1 MMMSFSRFCL
11 ARGLFLLLVSLLA
24 LPAYPRPATE
34 SDCRPL
40 EVSDAV
46 YTKPLAFSDAL
57 LWKVRKNS
65 AEPSYIF
72 GTIHVSDPD
81 IVELPNVVSEQLDS
95 ADLFVMEALPEPE
108 EALRLSQEMYFA
120 DDRTLRDY
128 ISRPLYERTVRA
140 LGEHQVPPESVMYMK
155 PWAAFLLM
163 SYPAADGL
171 RLDLALLEQARRND
185 IEVQGL
191 ESLSE
196 QSDVFS
202 SLDMD
207 LQVRYLLDTVCNY
220 ESVKKDFET
229 IKRLYRQRNLNKLYL
244 HANRYSL
251 SGEKIYRDLVQRLLV
266 DRNRVMAKRMQ
277 DMLSRGNAFIA
288 IGAMHLPGDEGVLS
302 LLARQGYTITSVY

>member
-1 MMMSFSRFCL
+1 MMPCSRASL
-11 ARGLFLLLVSLLA
+11 SSGLFLLLASLLA
-24 LPAYPRPATE
+24 LPAHSRPATE

-40 EVSDAV
+40 EVSAA
-46 YTKPLAFSDAL
+46 KQPGPLVFSDAL

-65 AEPSYIF
+65 IEPSYIF
-72 GTIHVSDPD
+72 GTIHVSDPE
-81 IVELPNVVSEQLDS
+81 IVDLPRIVSEQLDS

-128 ISRPLYERTVRA
+128 ISKPLFERTVRV
-140 LGEHQVPPESVMYMK
+140 LGDHQVPPESVMYLK

-191 ESLSE
+191 ESLTE

-207 LQVRYLLDTVCNY
+207 QQVRYLLDTVCNY

-229 IKRLYRQRNLNKLYL
+229 IKQLYRQRNLNKLYL

-251 SGEKIYRDLVQRLLV
+251 SGEKIYRHLVKRLLI
-266 DRNRVMAKRMQ
+266 DRNHVMATRMQ
-277 DMLSRGNAFIA
+277 DMLNRGNAFIA
-288 IGAMHLPGDEGVLS
+288 IGAMHLPGEEGVLS
-302 LLARQGYTITSVY
+302 LLARRGYTITSVY